1 MTATLMTHVKPRP
14 AHRGPRS
21 AGRGQAASCAGDPA
35 LGDQSRERTEESAG
49 EKSQSGPR
57 PAQEHAPRQPARQ
70 LTPAEQHDLAARI
83 KAGDQVAR
91 EALIVA
97 NLRLVANIARRYYS
111 YGATLD
117 DLIQEGSRG
126 LIYAVERYDPET
138 HNTRFSTY
146 ASYWIRN
153 TIQRAIAA
161 NFSLIRV
168 PDYMFRLNVRSH
180 QVGGE
185 PRTED
190 RPAPDDRGSAA
201 LGSRLEISHRQRQLL
216 NHSIDVIRN
225 KGYNSRMMTY
235 ARLQS
240 DRREFLALTGLTF
253 QEFQLLLNAFT
264 PAYERRYPKDRTL
277 ADRPRQRCAGGGRKG
292 VLDCPEQKLL
302 FLLVYLKTYPLQVLM
317 GELFSLSQPGVNYW
331 IHRLLPVLRDA
342 LDSLSVLPERNPND
356 FARSQTATGTEPR
369 LIIDGTERRRQ
380 RPKSPEK
387 QALHYSGKKKAH
399 TDKNVVIVDLRRKC
413 IGFLSRTYVGKTH
426 DKKIAD
432 SEGISYPP
440 KAELYKDTGFQ
451 GYEPAVTRTCQAK
464 KKAAPRGTHSR

>member
-1 MTATLMTHVKPRP
+1 MTYVKPQP

-21 AGRGQAASCAGDPA
+21 AGRGEAASFAGDPA
-35 LGDQSRERTEESAG
+35 LGDLSRERTEESAG

-57 PAQEHAPRQPARQ
+57 PAWEHAPRQPARQ

-91 EALIVA
+91 EVLIVA

-190 RPAPDDRGSAA
+190 GPAPNDRGSAA

-216 NHSIDVIRN
+216 NHSMISRSYCGVDDNGEETTLEETIADRHRPEHDLETAEKLDELHKALDQLTPVEAWLIRRRF
-225 KGYNSRMMTY
+225 GLGDPHEDSPSAVTLAGTAAMAAAGSRRWTY
-235 ARLQS
+235 ARLG
-240 DRREFLALTGLTF
+240 RAL
-253 QEFQLLLNAFT
+253 
-264 PAYERRYPKDRTL
+264 
-277 ADRPRQRCAGGGRKG
+277 
-292 VLDCPEQKLL
+292 
-302 FLLVYLKTYPLQVLM
+302 
-317 GELFSLSQPGVNYW
+317 
-331 IHRLLPVLRDA
+331 
-342 LDSLSVLPERNPND
+342 
-356 FARSQTATGTEPR
+356 
-369 LIIDGTERRRQ
+369 
-380 RPKSPEK
+380 
-387 QALHYSGKKKAH
+387 
-399 TDKNVVIVDLRRKC
+399 
-413 IGFLSRTYVGKTH
+413 
-426 DKKIAD
+426 
-432 SEGISYPP
+432 GISVHRVRQVEQSALG
-440 KAELYKDTGFQ
+440 KLRSSLQCG
-451 GYEPAVTRTCQAK
+451 G
-464 KKAAPRGTHSR
+464 S

>member
-1 MTATLMTHVKPRP
+1 
-14 AHRGPRS
+14 
-21 AGRGQAASCAGDPA
+21 
-35 LGDQSRERTEESAG
+35 
-49 EKSQSGPR
+49 
-57 PAQEHAPRQPARQ
+57 
-70 LTPAEQHDLAARI
+70 
-83 KAGDQVAR
+83 
-91 EALIVA
+91 
-97 NLRLVANIARRYYS
+97 
-111 YGATLD
+111 
-117 DLIQEGSRG
+117 
-126 LIYAVERYDPET
+126 
-138 HNTRFSTY
+138 
-146 ASYWIRN
+146 
-153 TIQRAIAA
+153 
-161 NFSLIRV
+161 
-168 PDYMFRLNVRSH
+168 
-180 QVGGE
+180 
-185 PRTED
+185 
-190 RPAPDDRGSAA
+190 
-201 LGSRLEISHRQRQLL
+201 
-216 NHSIDVIRN
+216 
-225 KGYNSRMMTY
+225 MMTY
-235 ARLQS
+235 ATLQS
-240 DRREFLALTGLTF
+240 DRREFLALTGLTL

-292 VLDCPEQKLL
+292 VLDSPEQKLL

-317 GELFSLSQPGVNYW
+317 GELFGLSQPGVNYW

-356 FARSQTATGTEPR
+356 FAQSQTATGTEPR

-387 QALHYSGKKKAH
+387 QALHYSGKEKAH